1 MQKAS
6 KFAKDVFVNFLLFNN
21 NEHFIKKQR
30 HTLNIHTVCIQLKL
44 FEAGSA
50 GSLYNCYDVELCN
63 LQYLLGIETIFTKN
77 LSQFGWVFANLFRV
91 RELFKVAS
99 ELERLTVSRILIFLL
114 SSFRSSL
121 HLTEEFYYYH
131 LSLLCFRF
139 AALRPDHIP
148 LADFQIKRPK
158 ESIQEPPLNQTTLD
172 YQIPPQI
179 RQQQTMI
186 RPDQTTTATPDHQ
199 ITSPPYL
206 TTQHPISTA
215 YPTS

>member
-1 MQKAS
+1 MAINNDKIR
-6 KFAKDVFVNFLLFNN
+6 KDCHQSQSSYAMTTSRATSPVNS
-21 NEHFIKKQR
+21 R
-30 HTLNIHTVCIQLKL
+30 LNKL
-44 FEAGSA
+44 RW
-50 GSLYNCYDVELCN
+50 SLYNYYDVGLCN

-91 RELFKVAS
+91 KELFKVAS
-99 ELERLTVSRILIFLL
+99 ELERLSVSGILIFLF
-114 SSFRSSL
+114 SSLRSSL

-186 RPDQTTTATPDHQ
+186 RPDYQIRPSDQTTTATPDHQ

>member
-1 MQKAS
+1 MHLAKAIRGRQCGYCTYLKIFKCLTEWWS
-6 KFAKDVFVNFLLFNN
+6 A
-21 NEHFIKKQR
+21 IY
-30 HTLNIHTVCIQLKL
+30 LNWTV
-44 FEAGSA
+44 EDGTR
-50 GSLYNCYDVELCN
+50 E
-63 LQYLLGIETIFTKN
+63 
-77 LSQFGWVFANLFRV
+77 FGWVFANLFRV
-91 RELFKVAS
+91 KELFKVAS
-99 ELERLTVSRILIFLL
+99 ELERLSVSRILIFLL
-114 SSFRSSL
+114 SSLRSSL

-186 RPDQTTTATPDHQ
+186 RPDYQIRPSDQTTTATPDHQ

-215 YPTS
+215 YPTSWNGTG

>member
-1 MQKAS
+1 MAINSDKIR
-6 KFAKDVFVNFLLFNN
+6 KDCHQSQSSYDMTTSRATSRVN
-21 NEHFIKKQR
+21 
-30 HTLNIHTVCIQLKL
+30 KL
-44 FEAGSA
+44 RYCM
-50 GSLYNCYDVELCN
+50 YNCYDVELCN
-63 LQYLLGIETIFTKN
+63 LQYLLGIETIFIKN
-77 LSQFGWVFANLFRV
+77 LSEFGWVFANLFRV
-91 RELFKVAS
+91 KELFKVAS
-99 ELERLTVSRILIFLL
+99 ELERLSVSRILIFPI
-114 SSFRSSL
+114 SSLRSSL

-186 RPDQTTTATPDHQ
+186 RPDYQIRPSDQTSTATPDHQ
-199 ITSPPYL
+199 LTSL
-206 TTQHPISTA
+206 HQTTDHHP
-215 YPTS
+215 